1 MGRSSRGG
9 HGRSAAAAAAVW
21 LVLAAVLLALPVYGW
36 SSATLK
42 LLGPAHRHTAAA
54 AHHEVASD
62 RHDAAG
68 DLLAALLGRRIATAV
83 VAWQQHIEVL
93 AALPGQAVVLR
104 SSHADHRHALQA
116 GEHAG
121 KHAHGLF
128 QRHHHSA
135 ADATVVKA
143 AADSHGADAAD
154 EAGAGSA
161 TLPLLAGF
169 RLSLPRPAARRR
181 AWPRPQPCT
190 WRDGL
195 RHRLDRPPSGH

>member
-1 MGRSSRGG
+1 MARSSRGG
-9 HGRSAAAAAAVW
+9 HGRSAAAAVW

-54 AHHEVASD
+54 AHHDVASD

-68 DLLAALLGRRIATAV
+68 GLLAALLGRRIATV
-83 VAWQQHIEVL
+83 VAAWQQHIEVL

-104 SSHADHRHALQA
+104 SSHADHRPALQA
-116 GEHAG
+116 GE
-121 KHAHGLF
+121 HAHGLF
-128 QRHHHSA
+128 QRHHHGA
-135 ADATVVKA
+135 ADASVVKA
-143 AADSHGADAAD
+143 AADDHGADDAD
-154 EAGAGSA
+154 EAAAGSA

-169 RLSLPRPAARRR
+169 ALGLPLPSARCR
-181 AWPRPQPCT
+181 AWPRPQPCI

-195 RHRLDRPPSGH
+195 RQRLERPPSGH